1 MGDLQHLGVT
11 AVWADHLNAE
21 RQHRNV
27 IDNTERGLKFSLGDV
42 GWAQADQTAVCKRFA
57 AFFKEVDVLICPAAS
72 VSPIPLSRLC
82 VEEINDKRMATYMR
96 WLAIAYAPTMA
107 LACAA
112 TLPCGV
118 DHLGAWRIRN
128 NATIRICVTNPD
140 RAPPGPDGPSRS
152 VRGSMNS
159 PWTGEMTLNV

>member
-1 MGDLQHLGVT
+1 MQGRKLTDVGQGPGTWPRSELECSLQSMGDFVNLGVT

-96 WLAIAYAPTMA
+96 WLAIGYAPTMA

-118 DHLGAWRIRN
+118 DHLEQLTRALQPFP
-128 NATIRICVTNPD
+128 VTTP
-140 RAPPGPDGPSRS
+140 
-152 VRGSMNS
+152 V
-159 PWTGEMTLNV
+159 L

>member
-118 DHLGAWRIRN
+118 DHLGAAHASF
-128 NATIRICVTNPD
+128 ATVPRD
-140 RAPPGPDGPSRS
+140 DA
-152 VRGSMNS
+152 GSLIIVLHTDLLEH
-159 PWTGEMTLNV
+159 PTGA